1 MFLIENSAPLSCQS
15 RSQGRADSTAE
26 ASQDFLFATSRGAEG
41 HQSNP
46 VQGERPWP
54 STFSPTQMLVAL
66 SSSGDCANAPTVP
79 WDRASQ
85 AVCTH
90 GSIFPVGLCRASRQ
104 LTCCYDGVCSAQYFK
119 MADIQ
124 DLGYI
129 LQLQRKTFLLSF
141 PVTSLS
147 SWWQH
152 YAWGS
157 QRCVW
162 ARAWCR
168 VHGSPQGENPW
179 PGGSWDPAPADLPAS
194 GCQKLCLPPSFSAA
208 LTPLTLPSSPC
219 CHVIFTGTP
228 QEEGLASKGVCVL
241 ASSRGK
247 CSSPYLAHLQSLLLF
262 FSPSKS

>member
-1 MFLIENSAPLSCQS
+1 MNCCCTLVMFLIENSAPLLCQS
-15 RSQGRADSTAE
+15 SSPGRADSTAE

-41 HQSNP
+41 HQSSP

-79 WDRASQ
+79 RDRASQ
-85 AVCTH
+85 AGCTH

-104 LTCCYDGVCSAQYFK
+104 LTCCYDGVRSAQCFK

-129 LQLQRKTFLLSF
+129 SRLQRKTFLLSF

-152 YAWGS
+152 YEWGS

-168 VHGSPQGENPW
+168 VHGSPQGEKPW

-194 GCQKLCLPPSFSAA
+194 GCQKLCLPPSFPAA

-219 CHVIFTGTP
+219 C
-228 QEEGLASKGVCVL
+228 
-241 ASSRGK
+241 
-247 CSSPYLAHLQSLLLF
+247 
-262 FSPSKS
+262 